1 MISFMEPSC
10 PSWRKHLPT
19 SITCSTHTQSN
30 CSVFKNY
37 SVSPLG
43 ISCSF
48 CLAAVSLLP
57 QSPSLSKCHSFTL
70 FPQNQWVMEKLHY
83 PCSQAMFC
91 QLISLNAKLLIDCRF
106 CCPTSLLSNSLLLIC
121 MMLFSHFSND
131 IAVWTG
137 TVYGCGCINRQCR

>member
-1 MISFMEPSC
+1 MEPSC

-48 CLAAVSLLP
+48 CLAAVSLLQQYP
-57 QSPSLSKCHSFTL
+57 LAVQIPHLML
-70 FPQNQWVMEKLHY
+70 FPQNRSVMGRLHY
-83 PCSQAMFC
+83 PFSQAMFC
-91 QLISLNAKLLIDCRF
+91 QLISLNAKFLMNCRF
-106 CCPTSLLSNSLLLIC
+106 CFPPSLLLSNSLQLIY
-121 MMLFSHFSND
+121 MLLFSHFPYGT
-131 IAVWTG
+131 AVWTENI
-137 TVYGCGCINRQCR
+137 YQCCCISWEGR